1 VKCSE
6 FHRLLL
12 EDPAREEAEFLAHR
26 AACDACAAEA
36 REVERMDGAIR
47 DLLSEQA
54 PAERSIPRRSRP
66 DRRWSPMALAAS
78 LAGLVAVF
86 TAVWQPWQS
95 GAADGLLA
103 DEVMDHVLHEPRAL
117 VAHEAL
123 TPAGWRAASAAV
135 RLDPEGF
142 RHAVVTYAMACEL
155 AGRPGLHL
163 VMRSD
168 SGPITLLVIV
178 DTQVA
183 EPRLVS
189 REGFRGVVRPVRH
202 GSIAVIGSPDAP
214 VEALARDLE
223 PFVRIRS

>member
-1 VKCSE
+1 
-6 FHRLLL
+6 
-12 EDPAREEAEFLAHR
+12 
-26 AACDACAAEA
+26 
-36 REVERMDGAIR
+36 
-47 DLLSEQA
+47 
-54 PAERSIPRRSRP
+54 
-66 DRRWSPMALAAS
+66 
-78 LAGLVAVF
+78 
-86 TAVWQPWQS
+86 
-95 GAADGLLA
+95 
-103 DEVMDHVLHEPRAL
+103 
-117 VAHEAL
+117 
-123 TPAGWRAASAAV
+123 
-135 RLDPEGF
+135 
-142 RHAVVTYAMACEL
+142 MACEL